1 MGLFIK
7 LFNFIKPKSDL
18 ELRDEY
24 FSKAKSHA
32 DLERRMRVWEND
44 NLRGW
49 G

>member
-24 FSKAKSHA
+24 FSESKSHA
-32 DLERRMRVWEND
+32 DLERRMRVWENH
-44 NLRGW
+44 NLKGW